1 MVGDAPP
8 IPFLA
13 MDRAQIARRV
23 ASKEILRRFF
33 LEKGVRWHTTEASDT
48 HGEFCSVAEWRTRHR
63 GEFEKWVAESMDV
76 GQVSAVVTA
85 RSRLLPSQV
94 QSWAEE
100 SLVSSIDSA
109 VSMITRNNSSLG
121 ECLADAGIL
130 PMLGMP
136 TRVRE
141 LYLYVFENDPR
152 SQTFGKKTI
161 DRDLEL
167 AITEFAP
174 GSKRVK
180 DKRIFECNGFTPTLI
195 WNRSSGRGHWAPQG
209 NALERTKL
217 ILWCPECLYFEA
229 EGVTDSAGGC
239 LRCGCPVGDEHGT
252 TLLCNAAAP
261 AGFRVVNAPAAAVGE
276 DDEHGV
282 STRSFLAVPA
292 TQFEKSTNYSNAAL
306 ESGFPEVFRVNDNR
320 RELFS
325 VRAGHG
331 DENPIAKGLRPN
343 HGPYSGQLIAAA
355 DGTEALG
362 IYASKKTDVL
372 RIRHTSVPLGIQLD
386 PIQGGPAVR
395 AAFYSAAEL
404 LKRAWALELDVD
416 PEEFDVPPIEV
427 VPLDVDPWHRQ
438 GVITLADHHP
448 NGAGFVSELES
459 RWRTF
464 LPRLLRGETHY
475 ARRLLDPSKHV
486 RQCHRA
492 CYMCLRGYRNRFI
505 DGLLD
510 WRLAARGESRSY
522 EGSTQSIRRTT
533 LTRMAMGTRETDQP
547 PLWIATSDLPTSPG
561 HPFYAR
567 LTTLLDGHHFDR
579 FVEGLCDRFYAP
591 VMGRPSLAPG
601 RYFRLLLVGYFEGI
615 DSERGMAWRATDSLA
630 VRSFLRLAV
639 DEAPPDH
646 STIARTRRL
655 IDLETHRTVFTWVQQ
670 RLVEAGRLTGKTIAI
685 DATTLEANAAMRSIV
700 RRDTGESYQA
710 FLAGLATASGVE
722 TPTREGLARLD
733 RKRKKKTSN
742 TDWTNPHDPDAK
754 VTKMKDGRT
763 HLAHKAEHAVDME
776 TGAIV
781 AVTLQGADVGDTTT
795 IIETAIAAT
804 EQVEDAQA
812 NVDDRQS
819 LEEIVG
825 DKGYHSNQ
833 TLIDL
838 DAGGIRSYVSEP
850 DRGRRDWSKD
860 PEARAPVYG
869 NRRRMRGRRGRRL
882 MRQRGERIERSFAH
896 LYDTGGMRR
905 THLRGHT
912 NILKR
917 LLIHAGGFNLGL
929 VMRHLIGIGTPRG
942 LQGRV
947 AAVLATLGV
956 LMGVVRRRLT
966 TISSS
971 HRLIPAV
978 RGRLASL
985 ATFAVNSS
993 AAITCTTGC

>member
-1 MVGDAPP
+1 
-8 IPFLA
+8 
-13 MDRAQIARRV
+13 
-23 ASKEILRRFF
+23 
-33 LEKGVRWHTTEASDT
+33 
-48 HGEFCSVAEWRTRHR
+48 
-63 GEFEKWVAESMDV
+63 
-76 GQVSAVVTA
+76 
-85 RSRLLPSQV
+85 
-94 QSWAEE
+94 
-100 SLVSSIDSA
+100 
-109 VSMITRNNSSLG
+109 
-121 ECLADAGIL
+121 
-130 PMLGMP
+130 
-136 TRVRE
+136 
-141 LYLYVFENDPR
+141 
-152 SQTFGKKTI
+152 
-161 DRDLEL
+161 
-167 AITEFAP
+167 
-174 GSKRVK
+174 
-180 DKRIFECNGFTPTLI
+180 
-195 WNRSSGRGHWAPQG
+195 
-209 NALERTKL
+209 
-217 ILWCPECLYFEA
+217 
-229 EGVTDSAGGC
+229 
-239 LRCGCPVGDEHGT
+239 
-252 TLLCNAAAP
+252 
-261 AGFRVVNAPAAAVGE
+261 
-276 DDEHGV
+276 
-282 STRSFLAVPA
+282 
-292 TQFEKSTNYSNAAL
+292 
-306 ESGFPEVFRVNDNR
+306 
-320 RELFS
+320 
-325 VRAGHG
+325 
-331 DENPIAKGLRPN
+331 
-343 HGPYSGQLIAAA
+343 
-355 DGTEALG
+355 
-362 IYASKKTDVL
+362 
-372 RIRHTSVPLGIQLD
+372 
-386 PIQGGPAVR
+386 
-395 AAFYSAAEL
+395 
-404 LKRAWALELDVD
+404 
-416 PEEFDVPPIEV
+416 
-427 VPLDVDPWHRQ
+427 
-438 GVITLADHHP
+438 
-448 NGAGFVSELES
+448 
-459 RWRTF
+459 
-464 LPRLLRGETHY
+464 
-475 ARRLLDPSKHV
+475 
-486 RQCHRA
+486 
-492 CYMCLRGYRNRFI
+492 
-505 DGLLD
+505 
-510 WRLAARGESRSY
+510 
-522 EGSTQSIRRTT
+522 
-533 LTRMAMGTRETDQP
+533 MGTRETDQP

-567 LTTLLDGHHFDR
+567 LTTLLDGHHVDR

-601 RYFRLLLVGYFEGI
+601 RYFRLRLVGSFEGI

-630 VRSFLRLAV
+630 VRSFLRVAV

-685 DATTLEANAAMRSIV
+685 DATTLEATAAMRSIV
-700 RRDTGESYQA
+700 RRDTGESDQA

-742 TDWTNPHDPDAK
+742 TDWTHPHDPDAT

-763 HLAHKAEHAVDME
+763 HLAHKAEQAVDME

-781 AVTLQGADVGDTTT
+781 AVTRQGADVGDTTT

-929 VMRHLIGIGTPRG
+929 VMRHLIGIGPPRG

-947 AAVLATLGV
+947 AAVLATLGG

-993 AAITCTTGC
+993 AAITCTTGCWTTEWEYQNPHRDLCLHLSSGSLLRATNSACVRLALTGLYRAVQLLELAERPLRLDHAGAFLFVLQPHRHQRARTALPVLNRQVAELDAPAPPRQSDQPHHITATPLDGLNFSLLVPAQVRTRTPVAVV